1 MTVQEFRCFNRF
13 YTNLIGAL
21 DYGRHLYSPYTLT
34 EARLLYELA
43 HTEEQVDAADLR
55 VTLSL
60 DAGYLSRLLGKFEER
75 ELITRG
81 RSEQDSRR
89 RRIALTP
96 HGREAA
102 SVLEERSQETAGR
115 LLDKVRDR
123 DRARLTESMATIRE
137 LLGDTVGERGQ
148 ERGQAR
154 TRGQVHER
162 EQEQG
167 RERERGRG
175 DGPGGGAG
183 ARPVASGRVTLRTTR
198 PGDLGW
204 MVQRNA
210 ELYARE
216 YGFDLSY
223 EALVARIVADFAAHF
238 APRWDRAWIAELDGT
253 RAGQVLCVR
262 DEAEGAAEDSHGEGA
277 EGDGTGREDGSGH
290 AAGGG
295 GAEGAEGEGTG
306 RIRRARLRLLL
317 VEPEARGHGI
327 GERLVAACTD
337 FAREAGYDELVLWT
351 NSVLTSARRIYER
364 AGFELVAERPH
375 HSFGQ
380 DLVGQDWRL
389 PLRGGR
395 TAVPGDL

>member
-1 MTVQEFRCFNRF
+1 MTVQEFRRFNRF

-43 HTEEQVDAADLR
+43 NTDEQLDAADLR
-55 VTLSL
+55 VALSL

-89 RRIALTP
+89 QRIALTP

-102 SVLEERSQETAGR
+102 SALEERSQEKAGR
-115 LLDKVRDR
+115 LLETMRDG
-123 DRARLTESMATIRE
+123 DRIRLAESMATIRE
-137 LLGDTVGERGQ
+137 LLGDTDRDQEQ
-148 ERGQAR
+148 ERGQ
-154 TRGQVHER
+154 G
-162 EQEQG
+162 QG
-167 RERERGRG
+167 RKQSQGQGQEP
-175 DGPGGGAG
+175 GPGRRAG
-183 ARPVASGRVTLRTTR
+183 ARPSASGHVTLRTTR

-223 EALVARIVADFAAHF
+223 EALVARIVADFADHF
-238 APRWDRAWIAELDGT
+238 DPRWDRAWIAELDG
-253 RAGQVLCVR
+253 APVGQVMCVR
-262 DEAEGAAEDSHGEGA
+262 DVPTEAPRGA
-277 EGDGTGREDGSGH
+277 EGDARGGVAAEARP
-290 AAGGG
+290 AAGAGSR
-295 GAEGAEGEGTG
+295 AEPADIPV

-327 GERLVAACTD
+327 GERLVTACTD

-389 PLRGGR
+389 PL
-395 TAVPGDL
+395 

>member
-1 MTVQEFRCFNRF
+1 MTVQEFRRFNRF

-43 HTEEQVDAADLR
+43 NSPGQVDAADLR

-75 ELITRG
+75 ELITTG
-81 RSEQDSRR
+81 RSEEDSRR
-89 RRIALTP
+89 RRVMLTA

-102 SVLEERSQETAGR
+102 TTLEERSQDSAGR
-115 LLDKVRDR
+115 LLEQLPGP
-123 DRARLTESMATIRE
+123 DRARLVESMSTIRE
-137 LLGDTVGERGQ
+137 LLGDTGPSDAGPSDVDRSEACPQPASDAPSGS
-148 ERGQAR
+148 ASD
-154 TRGQVHER
+154 QV
-162 EQEQG
+162 
-167 RERERGRG
+167 
-175 DGPGGGAG
+175 A
-183 ARPVASGRVTLRTTR
+183 LRTTR

-223 EALVARIVADFAAHF
+223 EALVAHIVAEFAEHF
-238 APRWDRAWIAELDGT
+238 DPHWDRAWIAELNGKP
-253 RAGQVLCVR
+253 AGQVMCVR
-262 DEAEGAAEDSHGEGA
+262 DRPDEGAQVD
-277 EGDGTGREDGSGH
+277 
-290 AAGGG
+290 
-295 GAEGAEGEGTG
+295 AEGESGGTTEAG
-306 RIRRARLRLLL
+306 SGGGEGQSGRRERIQRIRTARLRLLL

-327 GERLVAACTD
+327 GGRLVAACTD
-337 FAREAGYDELVLWT
+337 FARDAGYEELVLWT

-389 PLRGGR
+389 RL
-395 TAVPGDL
+395 

>member
-1 MTVQEFRCFNRF
+1 MTVQEFRRFNRF

-43 HTEEQVDAADLR
+43 HTDEQVDAADLR
-55 VTLSL
+55 VALSL

-89 RRIALTP
+89 LRIALTP
-96 HGREAA
+96 YGREAA

-137 LLGDTVGERGQ
+137 LLGDTDGEGERGQ
-148 ERGQAR
+148 ERGRAR
-154 TRGQVHER
+154 ER
-162 EQEQG
+162 EQG
-167 RERERGRG
+167 RV

-183 ARPVASGRVTLRTTR
+183 ARPAASGRVTLRTTR

-238 APRWDRAWIAELDGT
+238 DPRWDRAWIAELDGT

-262 DEAEGAAEDSHGEGA
+262 DEPEGGSGPGDGEGT
-277 EGDGTGREDGSGH
+277 DGENGSEH
-290 AAGGG
+290 AAGDGG
-295 GAEGAEGEGTG
+295 GEDVHGESAG

-327 GERLVAACTD
+327 GERLVAACAD

-375 HSFGQ
+375 RSFGQ

-389 PLRGGR
+389 PL
-395 TAVPGDL
+395 